1 MVDVIHEEGGK
12 VIKHSDGNL
21 WKIIDDIVK
30 TNIDGL
36 NPMEPVAGMDI
47 GEVKQKYGDRICLIG
62 NYRLRRSSIKWFC
75 GRG

>member
-1 MVDVIHEEGGK
+1 M
-12 VIKHSDGNL
+12 
-21 WKIIDDIVK
+21 DDIVE

-62 NYRLRRSSIKWFC
+62 NIDC
-75 GRG
+75 GNLLSNGKKLLIAYSVNKEDIECGIVDISGLS